1 MTIFHTLKITNNYEL
16 DSRSFRKGRGD
27 SNDDVIQ
34 EGALTNNYGWL
45 QAGGER
51 GVQNDQTTDD
61 VIC

>member
-1 MTIFHTLKITNNYEL
+1 MNSI
-16 DSRSFRKGRGD
+16 SRSFRKGRGD

-34 EGALTNNYGWL
+34 EGDLTNNYGWL